1 MLPLCEREGVGA
13 IPWSPLARGFLARPH
28 EAFETTE
35 RGRSEADRREDRHSA
50 YHRGGGVE
58 INERVQELADEK
70 DATMAQLALAWHL
83 HRDPVTAP
91 IVGVSSVEH
100 LEDAVAAVDIDLSD
114 EDLEYLEEP
123 YEPVPI
129 SGHE

>member
-1 MLPLCEREGVGA
+1 MMPLCEREGVGA

-35 RGRSEADRREDRHSA
+35 RGRSEADRREDRHSV

-70 DATMAQLALAWHL
+70 DATMAQIALAWHL

-100 LEDAVAAVDIDLSD
+100 LEDAVAAVDISLSD
-114 EDLEYLEEP
+114 EDLERLEEP